1 MKKIVIICVLL
12 AGVSSLAQER
22 DGRSHGRNYL
32 KDMTPEQVA
41 TLSSKRLALALDLTE
56 AQRGQVME
64 LQLERVK
71 ERRATMEDRKQS
83 EGQGTALSPA
93 ERYERLNERLDRKLA
108 YKASMKKILSEKQY
122 ADWVSMHD
130 RNKGIGHAGG
140 RHYPHSGKK

>member
-1 MKKIVIICVLL
+1 MLL
-12 AGVSSLAQER
+12 AGVSSMAQER
-22 DGRSHGRNYL
+22 GGRSHGRNYL

-71 ERRATMEDRKQS
+71 ERRAVMEGRERS
-83 EGQGTALSPA
+83 EGQGSELSPA
-93 ERYERLNERLDRKLA
+93 ERYERLNNRLDRKLA

-130 RNKGIGHAGG
+130 HSKRSGHAGR
-140 RHYPHSGKK
+140 RHHPHGGKK